1 MGLELSWAGLDV
13 WGFGGWECL
22 GKDRMLGVGGWWVRA
37 EGLEVGSRMLIWI
50 WIAQS
55 FVSLR
60 FKTVASWCVVASR
73 LSSSCTQKRITKA
86 ELSVLWSATSV
97 VQTSGE
103 EASPSHEQ
111 HTQLRTLQRYDTCT
125 RLPSQRSPCCRS
137 PSLMGEASKTQQRL
151 TKTDS
156 RQKKSRQLPISPDRG
171 ILHPRR
177 QSHLTQ
183 LSFV

>member
-1 MGLELSWAGLDV
+1 
-13 WGFGGWECL
+13 
-22 GKDRMLGVGGWWVRA
+22 MLGVGGWWVRA

-156 RQKKSRQLPISPDRG
+156 RQKNRDNCRSVLTEESYIQGVRATLHSSPSCKNPCKADCT
-171 ILHPRR
+171 HDA
-177 QSHLTQ
+177 QTNTA
-183 LSFV
+183 